1 MASHT
6 AKRVLVVAGLGNGS
20 GTGASTARLFAKNGY
35 SVALIA
41 RGADSVNK
49 LTQEINSSGGHAE
62 SFSIASYS
70 NDDIVSAWTAIHAKF
85 PKPEYIIR
93 VAVFNAGFGVWKKF
107 LDITPQEVEESLQ
120 TNVAAAFS
128 FSRAAILAFK
138 DNDIEQPNG
147 KRGALIFTGAT
158 ASTRGNV
165 VTSAFAAGKFG
176 IRALS
181 QSLAK
186 EFGKEN
192 IHVAHSI
199 IDGGSHFQLDHNL
212 LLSNIKI
219 SVILVDRQREKRD
232 TEWQENEDARL
243 RPESIANSYLY
254 LVNQDRSAWTWEL
267 DLRPAHEKW

>member
-1 MASHT
+1 MASQT
-6 AKRVLVVAGLGNGS
+6 PKRVLVVAGLGNGS

-49 LTQEINSSGGHAE
+49 LAQEINGSGGHAE
-62 SFSIASYS
+62 PFPITSYS
-70 NDDIVSAWTAIHAKF
+70 NDDVTSAWTAVHAKF
-85 PKPEYIIR
+85 PKPEYVVR

-107 LDITPQEVEESLQ
+107 LDITPQEIEESLQ
-120 TNVAAAFS
+120 TNVVSAFA
-128 FSRAAILAFK
+128 FARGAILAFK

-147 KRGALIFTGAT
+147 KKGALIFTGAT

-181 QSLAK
+181 QSLSK

-199 IDGGSHFQLDHNL
+199 IDG
-212 LLSNIKI
+212 
-219 SVILVDRQREKRD
+219 VILVDRQREKRD
-232 TEWQENEDARL
+232 TEWQENEDVRL